1 MKVWA
6 YIHPELN
13 ILCCALLKES
23 IPEGVIAVEF
33 EIDNP
38 SQIDDII
45 FDGTQIRF
53 KTLEE
58 KLQEKKAELQALRRQ
73 KVADLLVQTDYVITK
88 ISDLKTQL
96 ELGIIT
102 PSVYDAETQ
111 KYRFIL
117 QRRRNIRQWN
127 AYIESR
133 IERATTLEELMRI
146 KADIDEYQGED
157 VSPFGIV
164 KESGD

>member
-23 IPEGVIAVEF
+23 VPEGVSTVEF
-33 EIDNP
+33 EVEDSN
-38 SQIDDII
+38 QINDIVY
-45 FDGTQIRF
+45 DGTQIRF

-58 KLQEKKAELQALRRQ
+58 KLQEEKIKLQNQRKQ
-73 KVADLLVQTDYVITK
+73 KVSSLLAQTDYVITK

-102 PSVYDAETQ
+102 SDTYNTELQ
-111 KYRFIL
+111 KYQPVL
-117 QRRRNIRQWN
+117 QERHNIRDWN
-127 AYIESR
+127 ANIETR
-133 IERATTLEELMRI
+133 IQNATTLDELKQI
-146 KADIDEYQGED
+146 EQEINGYQG
-157 VSPFGIV
+157 
-164 KESGD
+164 

>member
-23 IPEGVIAVEF
+23 VPEGVSTIEF
-33 EIDNP
+33 EVESHD
-38 SQIDDII
+38 QINDIVY
-45 FDGTQIRF
+45 DGTQIRF

-58 KLQEKKAELQALRRQ
+58 KLQEEKIELQNLRKQ
-73 KVADLLVQTDYVITK
+73 KVASLLAQTDYVITK

-102 PSVYDAETQ
+102 SDAYNVEIQ
-111 KYRFIL
+111 KYLSIL
-117 QRRRNIRQWN
+117 QKRHNIRDWN
-127 AYIESR
+127 VNIEER
-133 IERATTLEELMRI
+133 IKQATTLDELKQI
-146 KADIDEYQGED
+146 EQEINEYQG
-157 VSPFGIV
+157 
-164 KESGD
+164 